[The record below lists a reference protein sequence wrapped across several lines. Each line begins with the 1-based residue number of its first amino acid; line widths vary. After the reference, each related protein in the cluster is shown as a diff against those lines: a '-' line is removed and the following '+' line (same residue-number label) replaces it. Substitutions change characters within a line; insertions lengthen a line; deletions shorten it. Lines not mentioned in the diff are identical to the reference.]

1 MRIAFFVNSI
11 SSEYPKYTTTLLG
24 LSARARDHDIYYI
37 RPDGFVLNPDDTL
50 SVIVRKVPDRK
61 FQKVKTFHEAVQ
73 SETTVDTID
82 VTELDVIV
90 LRNDP
95 SKDYEER
102 PWAAQI
108 GPMFGRLAAE
118 RGVLVVN
125 DPDGLALAQNK
136 LYLQGFPESIRP
148 PTMISKNVSKIR
160 DFIASREDGV
170 IIKPLAG
177 SGGKNVFKI
186 SSPDDPNINQIF
198 EAVSEEG
205 YLIAQGYLPEATG
218 GDIRIFLMNGSP
230 LERDGKYAAL
240 RRVPA
245 KGDVR
250 SNVHAKGTIEEV
262 EISDDVLQIAEAVR
276 PKLIQDGLFLVG
288 LDIIGDRVLE
298 INVFTPGNLW
308 SIGDMQGV
316 DFAET
321 VIQSLEQKVQMRQES
336 TSPISNQELAIL

>member
-1 MRIAFFVNSI
+1 MVKDLINNLR
-11 SSEYPKYTTTLLG
+11 
-24 LSARARDHDIYYI
+24 RA
-37 RPDGFVLNPDDTL
+37 V
-50 SVIVRKVPDRK
+50 
-61 FQKVKTFHEAVQ
+61 
-73 SETTVDTID
+73 
-82 VTELDVIV
+82 V
-90 LRNDP
+90 LRPFSVLSGPTIAKNACGLHK
-95 SKDYEER
+95 KDR
-102 PWAAQI
+102 C
-108 GPMFGRLAAE
+108 
-118 RGVLVVN
+118 
-125 DPDGLALAQNK
+125 
-136 LYLQGFPESIRP
+136 
-148 PTMISKNVSKIR
+148 
-160 DFIASREDGV
+160 
-170 IIKPLAG
+170 
-177 SGGKNVFKI
+177 
-186 SSPDDPNINQIF
+186 SPDDPNINQIF

-240 RRVPA
+240 RLVPA

-298 INVFTPGNLW
+298 IKVFTPGNLW

-321 VIQSLEQKVQMRQES
+321 VIQSLEQKVQMRKES

>member
-11 SSEYPKYTTTLLG
+11 SSEYPRYTTTLLG
-24 LSARARDHDIYYI
+24 LAARARDHDIYYLT
-37 RPDGFVLNPDDTL
+37 PNSFVLRADDTL
-50 SVIVRKVPDRK
+50 SVKVRKIPDRK
-61 FQKVKTFHEAVQ
+61 FQKVQTFHEALQ
-73 SETTVDTID
+73 NETSIETLD

-102 PWAAQI
+102 PWAAQV
-108 GPMFGRLAAE
+108 GPMFSRLAAD

-136 LYLQGFPESIRP
+136 LYLQGFPEKIRP
-148 PTMISKNVSKIR
+148 PTTISKNAGEIR
-160 DFIASREDGV
+160 NFISEWKDGV

-186 SSPDDPNINQIF
+186 TSPDDPNINQIF

-205 YLIAQGYLPEATG
+205 YLIAQAYLPEATG

-230 LERDGKYAAL
+230 LERDGKFAAL

-245 KGDVR
+245 EGDVR
-250 SNVHAKGTIEEV
+250 SNVHAKGTIEKVEV
-262 EISDDVLQIAEAVR
+262 SSDVLEIAEAVR

-288 LDIIGDRVLE
+288 LDIVGDRVLE

-308 SIGDMQGV
+308 SIDRMQGV
-316 DFAET
+316 DFSET
-321 VIQSLEQKVQMRQES
+321 VIMSLEQKVQMRKDG
-336 TSPISNQELAIL
+336 TSPLSNRELAMM